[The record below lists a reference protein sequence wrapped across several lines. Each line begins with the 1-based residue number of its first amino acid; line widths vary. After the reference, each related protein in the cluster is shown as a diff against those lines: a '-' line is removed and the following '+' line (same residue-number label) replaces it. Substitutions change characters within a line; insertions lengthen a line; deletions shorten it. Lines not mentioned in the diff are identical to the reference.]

1 MFNAGDPFSALIGG
15 RANGRTYFIMQSDE
29 NKQKIIK
36 DIKQYKY
43 SLTLAEILDS
53 NNLTRSDFTEL
64 DFLEIINFYD
74 NYKKVSKYRLTFV
87 KNFDIIL

>member
-1 MFNAGDPFSALIGG
+1 MFNAGDPFSALTGG
-15 RANGRTYFIMQSDE
+15 RPNGCTYFIMQSDE

-43 SLTLAEILDS
+43 SLTLTEILNS

-74 NYKKVSKYRLTFV
+74 NY
-87 KNFDIIL
+87 

>member
-1 MFNAGDPFSALIGG
+1 MFNAGDLFSSLTGG
-15 RANGRTYFIMQSDE
+15 SANGCTYFIMQSDE

-43 SLTLAEILDS
+43 SLTLTEILNS

-74 NYKKVSKYRLTFV
+74 NY
-87 KNFDIIL
+87 